1 MAALTIFVGNREP
14 GTRRN
19 SRLLWLPGPRNV
31 ADGLTKYLAVQDLI
45 VAVLSS
51 GMYTVAD
58 VEQFVARAANIKQQY
73 KERRSGKKKRRVYRA
88 VSLLDPFLFVLTPEY
103 PPCLAF
109 LNRAVSCS
117 FYGVHSSS
125 HNQVSGLLLSG
136 ISQVEHVIFDPALTS
151 RFLGL
156 AERFGIVSEISSTGF
171 FSCSIDLGFGREG
184 GRCGGR

>member
-1 MAALTIFVGNREP
+1 VHDHVTRQAGLSSDRRLALDMAALTIFVGNREP

-73 KERRSGKKKRRVYRA
+73 KERRSGKKKRRVQVGLSA
-88 VSLLDPFLFVLTPEY
+88 CWCHF
-103 PPCLAF
+103 CL
-109 LNRAVSCS
+109 S
-117 FYGVHSSS
+117 
-125 HNQVSGLLLSG
+125 
-136 ISQVEHVIFDPALTS
+136 
-151 RFLGL
+151 
-156 AERFGIVSEISSTGF
+156 
-171 FSCSIDLGFGREG
+171 
-184 GRCGGR
+184 